1 MTLSSKLEHSLLDR
15 LSRTLHAARQARETA
30 GPPESAPVEPAAD
43 VDALRLCVA
52 NGSLRTTFQPI
63 LELRSGRIFGYEAL
77 TLGPGGSPIETADC
91 LFGLARRC
99 GLGAELERLAARLAL
114 QRFGASG
121 ARGRLF
127 VNFSPGALEAES
139 LSGAEILAQIRPFGL
154 APNQVVIELTE
165 QESLSSRSTAWDA
178 LLRYRSLGFEIA
190 IDDLGE
196 GFASLRLWSELRPE
210 HVKVDRHFISRC
222 SHDPLKL
229 QMVRAIQQIAQ
240 TSGSNVIAEGI
251 DDEGDFMAIR
261 DLGIRLGQGYLIA
274 RPAPVP
280 EADAAERSW
289 RDMAD
294 KPVPAFPE
302 PAGLL
307 SQVTARRLL
316 HAVAPVSPAT
326 GNDVV
331 FERFETDPDLSAVP
345 VVDGC
350 TPVGIINRLTLIDRF
365 ARPYRRELFSK
376 RDCTMFM
383 NPRPVIV
390 DVDTPLQ
397 EISQLVSDAG
407 QYALADGII
416 ITRLGEYLGMG
427 SASDLMREIT
437 EQQLTAARYANP
449 LTLLP
454 GNVPIAQHIQRLMSQ
469 GREFAACHCDL
480 DHFKPFNDIYG
491 YQRGD
496 DAIVLTGKVL
506 AEACEPRFDF
516 LGHIGGDDFIVLF
529 QSPDWEQRCND
540 ALGRFRRTITPL
552 FSDSDVALGGF
563 LAEDRSGRLQKYP
576 LTSLSIG
583 AVHVVPG
590 LYASHYEISA
600 AAAEA
605 KKLAKR
611 TQGGSVFAERRR
623 PAANAA
629 KAPAP
634 PA

>member
-1 MTLSSKLEHSLLDR
+1 MIPSSKLEQSLLDR
-15 LSRTLHAARQARETA
+15 LSRTLQTVREARETV
-30 GPPESAPVEPAAD
+30 GAPAED
-43 VDALRLCVA
+43 VHALRSCVS
-52 NGSLRTTFQPI
+52 NGTLITTFQPI

-77 TLGPGGSPIETADC
+77 TRGPVDTPIESADS

-99 GLGAELERLAARLAL
+99 GLGSELERLAARLAL

-127 VNFSPGALEAES
+127 VNFSPAALEADS

-154 APNQVVIELTE
+154 APSQVVIELTE
-165 QESLSSRSTAWDA
+165 QQSLSNSSTAWDA

-196 GFASLRLWSELRPE
+196 GFASLRLWSDLRPE
-210 HVKVDRHFISRC
+210 HVKIDRHFISGC

-251 DDEGDFMAIR
+251 DDAGDFMAIR
-261 DLGIRLGQGYLIA
+261 DLGIRLGQGFLIA
-274 RPAPVP
+274 RPAPAP
-280 EADAAERSW
+280 EIETAEKSW
-289 RDMAD
+289 RDMSN

-316 HAVAPVSPAT
+316 CTVAPVSPTT
-326 GNDVV
+326 GNDAV
-331 FERFETDPDLSAVP
+331 FMRFETDPDLQAVP
-345 VVDGC
+345 VVDGR
-350 TPVGIINRLTLIDRF
+350 TPVGIINRLTLVDRF

-383 NPRPVIV
+383 NPRPIVV

-416 ITRLGEYLGMG
+416 ITLGGEYLGMG

-496 DAIVLTGKVL
+496 DAIVLTGKAL
-506 AEACEPRFDF
+506 AEVCEPRFDF
-516 LGHIGGDDFIVLF
+516 LGHIGGDDFILLL
-529 QSPDWEQRCND
+529 QSPDWERRCNE
-540 ALGRFRRTITPL
+540 ALERFRSTITPL
-552 FSDSDVALGGF
+552 FTPADIALGGF
-563 LAEDRSGRLQKYP
+563 VTEDRAGRPQTYP

-611 TQGGSVFAERRR
+611 TPGGSVFAERRR
-623 PAANAA
+623 PASAA
-629 KAPAP
+629 APEALE
-634 PA
+634 